1 MRVFSPYNKYGNKVT
16 FLDGIRFASK
26 LEAERYVML
35 KLAEKSGAIR
45 DLKLQPV
52 YKFPFG
58 ASYRADF
65 FYIDKDG
72 KQVAEDVKGVET
84 EVFRFKKRCFEYY
97 YKDIELRIVR

>member
-1 MRVFSPYNKYGNKVT
+1 MRVFTPYNKYRNKPT
-16 FLDGIRFASK
+16 SLDGIRFASK
-26 LEAERYVML
+26 REAQRYSML

-65 FYIDKDG
+65 SYIDKDNR
-72 KQVAEDVKGVET
+72 QIAEDVKGVLTET
-84 EVFRFKKRCFEYY
+84 FKLKKRCFEYY
-97 YKDIELRIVR
+97 YKGIELRIIK